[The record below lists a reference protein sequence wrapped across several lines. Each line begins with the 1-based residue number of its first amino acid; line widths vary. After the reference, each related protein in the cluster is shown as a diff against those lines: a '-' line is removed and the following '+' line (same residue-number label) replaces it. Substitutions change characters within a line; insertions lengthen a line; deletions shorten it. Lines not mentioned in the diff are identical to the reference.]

1 MRNNPQP
8 RSKGAMIFMAAPIL
22 FGGLLFLAV
31 GMLAFLVWMGSEADG
46 KRVRMVFEGECIEKS
61 TPIINQR
68 IHEIGLGDLLFT
80 SQENRLEIM
89 ATLPHMEAAEKIIP
103 KLLVQKG
110 VLSVR
115 NKNSWISEKI
125 TPKSVGIAQDEAGMP
140 YTQLVLETELR
151 KKLEKEVLSNPKG
164 FLYFFLDGEQIVER
178 PNHNLIRSDELR
190 LRSIEGG
197 KRQQLKQVV
206 DWSIVLSHGP
216 MPCDISIIEVLSI

>member
-1 MRNNPQP
+1 
-8 RSKGAMIFMAAPIL
+8 
-22 FGGLLFLAV
+22 
-31 GMLAFLVWMGSEADG
+31 MGSEADG
-46 KRVRMVFEGECIEKS
+46 KRVRMIVEGECIEKA

-68 IHEIGLGDLLFT
+68 MHEIGLGDVLFT
-80 SQENRLEIM
+80 SKEKRLEIT
-89 ATLPHMEAAEKIIP
+89 ATLPHVESAEKTIP
-103 KLLVQKG
+103 NLLVQKG

-115 NKNSWISEKI
+115 NQKDWLSEKI
-125 TPKSVGIAQDEAGMP
+125 VPKSVGIAQDEAGMP
-140 YTQLVLETELR
+140 YTQLVLEEDVR

-164 FLYFFLDGEQIVER
+164 FLYFFLDGVQIVER

-197 KRQQLKQVV
+197 KRQQLKRVV